1 MNTLKSYNILLLEDD
16 IEFAFSLSETLK
28 FYFAS
33 VYFASTIDEAS
44 KLLNSEKV
52 DVIMSDIHLKKE
64 NGLDFISQLQ
74 KEDASIPIIIISG
87 FDDKEFLMRSIK
99 LGVVDYMLKPFD
111 LEDLEKALNRASKH
125 LQPQQ
130 RTLYKIR
137 DEVYFDKAK
146 KTIQDHDKEVT
157 LTAKEY
163 LFLELLFSQKELLF
177 TRDMIEEAVY
187 KEESM
192 SSAALKN
199 LLFRIR
205 KKLGKDLIITLP
217 ELGYK
222 VNIGLK
228 GTSKVKKEYN

>member
-1 MNTLKSYNILLLEDD
+1 MDILKKSNILLLEDD
-16 IEFAFSLSETLK
+16 IEFASSLRETLK
-28 FYFAS
+28 FYFS
-33 VYFASTIDEAS
+33 DVYFASTIEEAS
-44 KLLNSEKV
+44 TLLTSQQV

-99 LGVVDYMLKPFD
+99 LGVVDYLLKPFD
-111 LEDLEKALNRASKH
+111 LEDLEKALQSASENLLPKEK
-125 LQPQQ
+125 
-130 RTLYKIR
+130 TLYKVK
-137 DEVYFDKAK
+137 DKVYFDKDK
-146 KTIQDHDKEVT
+146 KIIRDHDREIT

-163 LFLELLFSQKELLF
+163 LFLELLFSQENLLF

-187 KEESM
+187 KKESM

-205 KKLGKDLIITLP
+205 KKLGKDFIITLP

-222 VNIGLK
+222 MKQRGEAR
-228 GTSKVKKEYN
+228 GA